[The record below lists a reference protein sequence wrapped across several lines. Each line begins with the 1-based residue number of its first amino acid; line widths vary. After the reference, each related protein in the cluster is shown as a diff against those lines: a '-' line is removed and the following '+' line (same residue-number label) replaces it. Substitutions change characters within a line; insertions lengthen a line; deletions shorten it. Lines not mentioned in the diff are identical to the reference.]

1 LDASARVLKKRA
13 AHSHLSMRTE
23 FMPPFSYKWA
33 ALRALDF
40 AGLLKAV
47 ENGESLTLSFRQA
60 GLAKPRKSGIA

>member
-1 LDASARVLKKRA
+1 
-13 AHSHLSMRTE
+13 
-23 FMPPFSYKWA
+23 MPPFSYKWA